1 MNTTAK
7 KLLADAAALGITLR
21 LNGEKVSYDGPR
33 EAVTADL
40 LDRLR
45 KHKEEL
51 RALLEAEAGQAPRQ
65 PDAAKAP
72 AAEPSSTPNGG
83 RTGNVIYATFGKGY
97 RHPDGS
103 IATGEPDPMPK
114 PAMPW
119 PTDLSPLLRKVS
131 IARGWSDAE
140 REQFVQ
146 WARRSPEGVADAR
159 RLLETEVARL
169 PAPGMAERR
178 REVLAML
185 AADPDLNV
193 AWTCDDSAGNDPV
206 VLTLAIRGAGCC
218 EMAIPREKCDPLA
231 LPMLIDRLVAAARE
245 AAP

>member
-1 MNTTAK
+1 MNTAK
-7 KLLADAAALGITLR
+7 ALMDEVASHGGRLVREGEALRVQAPAPLPADLQARLR
-21 LNGEKVSYDGPR
+21 DRK
-33 EAVTADL
+33 ADL
-40 LDRLR
+40 LA
-45 KHKEEL
+45 
-51 RALLEAEAGQAPRQ
+51 ALADEK
-65 PDAAKAP
+65 PDTAQAP

-83 RTGNVIYATFGKGY
+83 RTGNVIYATFGRGY

-169 PAPGMAERR
+169 PAPGMADRR

-185 AADPDLNV
+185 AADPDLRV
-193 AWTCDDSAGNDPV
+193 AWTCDDSAEADPV
-206 VLTLAIRGAGCC
+206 VLTLAVRGAGCC
-218 EMAIPREKCDPLA
+218 EMAIPRARYDPLA
-231 LPMLIDRLVAAARE
+231 LPMLIAKLADAQE